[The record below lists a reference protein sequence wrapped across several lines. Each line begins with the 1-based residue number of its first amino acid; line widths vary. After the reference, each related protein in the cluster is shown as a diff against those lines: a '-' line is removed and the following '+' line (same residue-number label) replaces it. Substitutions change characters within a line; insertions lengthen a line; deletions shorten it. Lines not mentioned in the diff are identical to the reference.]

1 MSDDYLRQ
9 LLLSVDQAPVTSDPV
24 ARIRRRMRRRTA
36 TATIT
41 AGVAIVGLTAAT
53 AAATGLGRFHEQ
65 GLVPVSPPA
74 PAHSLPDVPFAVRPY
89 PALAPSRP
97 APTERS
103 CNSSD
108 LKLAAST
115 APREANAIGVQ
126 LTLRLT
132 NTSTSACQVP
142 FRGTVR
148 LTSQDGTGI
157 GQGGIGNNLAMAAV
171 AQPAVPP
178 AGTAVLTGYW
188 AQPCKSTVQPASV
201 QIVLTP
207 PSAQPERPAAVSG
220 PVAAGPAPTCQPP
233 MKVVYIDGAASLY
246 SLIVLDALERRVD
259 KPSFSLTAQL
269 VDVPATVALGQELR
283 FGVRLHNPTR
293 GPIPLTGRD
302 CPLYAATL
310 NRPGRS
316 SGPDVDGAMNCQA
329 APASLPAGA
338 DITFRFQFSVTT
350 SRFQPGAW
358 TLYWTRTDGGSA
370 QLQQPVDIM
379 RGSNLRATVVAIGP
393 TGIAPSDGQGLTA
406 GACASPTGVV
416 TFVLGG
422 SPVPRCNIA
431 HGQQT
436 VEVANG
442 LDRPVRVRLGYQMLN
457 LPVGAR
463 GRFRG
468 PIASFL
474 AAGHHTVLDSGYQG
488 GGAELV
494 VR

>member
-9 LLLSVDQAPVTSDPV
+9 LLLSVDEAPVTSDPV
-24 ARIRRRMRRRTA
+24 ARVRRRMRRRTA
-36 TATIT
+36 TATVT
-41 AGVAIVGLTAAT
+41 AGLAIVGLSAAT
-53 AAATGLGRFHEQ
+53 AAATGFGRSHDQ

-74 PAHSLPDVPFAVRPY
+74 PALSLPDVAFAVRPY
-89 PALAPSRP
+89 PSLAPARP
-97 APTERS
+97 TPTERF

-108 LKLAAST
+108 LRLVAST

-126 LTLRLT
+126 LIVRLT

-142 FRGTVR
+142 FRGTLR
-148 LTSQDGTGI
+148 LTAQDGTRI
-157 GQGGIGNNLAMAAV
+157 GQGGIGSNLAMATA
-171 AQPAVPP
+171 AQPAVPA

-188 AQPCKSTVQPASV
+188 AQPCKSTVKPASV
-201 QIVLTP
+201 TIALTP
-207 PSAQPERPAAVSG
+207 SARPEREASVSG
-220 PVAAGPAPTCQPP
+220 PVAAGPAPSCQPP
-233 MKVVYIDGAASLY
+233 LKVVYIDGTTSLY
-246 SLIVLDALERRVD
+246 SLVVLDALERRLD
-259 KPSFSLTAQL
+259 KPSFSLTAEL

-302 CPLYAATL
+302 CPLYATLL

-316 SGPDVDGAMNCQA
+316 SGPDVDGTMNCQGGPA
-329 APASLPAGA
+329 ALPAGA
-338 DITFRFQFSVTT
+338 DITFRFQFPVTS

-358 TLYWTRTDGGSA
+358 TLYWTRTDGGAA
-370 QLQQPVDIM
+370 QLQEPVRVGLGGDVQ
-379 RGSNLRATVVAIGP
+379 ATVVAVGP
-393 TGIAPSDGQGLTA
+393 SGIAPSDGQGLTA

-416 TFVLGG
+416 TFMLGA

-436 VEVANG
+436 VEVVNG
-442 LDRPVRVRLGYQMLN
+442 LDKPVQVRLGYQLLN
-457 LPVGAR
+457 LPAGAR

-468 PIASFL
+468 HVATFL
-474 AAGHHTVLDSGYQG
+474 AAGHHTVSDSGYRG